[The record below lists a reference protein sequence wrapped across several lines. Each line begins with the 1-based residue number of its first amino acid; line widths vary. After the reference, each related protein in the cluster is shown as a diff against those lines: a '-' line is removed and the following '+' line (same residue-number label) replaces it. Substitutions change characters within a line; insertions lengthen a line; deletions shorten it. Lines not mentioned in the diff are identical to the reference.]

1 MYSTAAQIESAMF
14 FAATLLGNIFSRNR
28 LPETSV
34 EGRDIH
40 ALRLHAG
47 ASASRRPVLIVG
59 GTHARELM
67 NPEAIMYLAID
78 LARSYLD
85 NAPITYGGRTWS
97 STDVKLILASLDIW
111 FVPCANPDGREYV
124 MTVDSLWRK
133 NRRPSPDPASPTCDG
148 VDLNRNADFVWGA
161 LRGQTSCSP
170 CAITYCGPSA
180 FSEPESRNI
189 KHLLDTQR
197 FVAFLDVHSYSELV
211 MYPWGHA
218 PTQTTDPTQRFT
230 ALTTGT
236 CAFSIPSSYAE
247 YMPPGD
253 QGRFKTVGT
262 RIADDIQAVRGRRY
276 KVGSIFEILY
286 GATGTQSD
294 YAYSRH
300 IRNPARQKTYGFS
313 FETGPV
319 VMKANDASKV
329 DEEESFHPANPE
341 PILEEIKAGI
351 LSLLEQSVCALDYV
365 STSVSPD
372 IDWLRELSRIRDE
385 EMSPSRAGR
394 EWIEL
399 YERVQFP
406 LLSIVTRKPTLA
418 RQATALFT
426 VAREA
431 LASGKA
437 GFTDDLLRRA
447 ARLLRGITSKVTDK
461 TLKKDLLTLE
471 RVLATARGRTLAAL
485 VKDLTRH
492 GPAAFAG
499 KRKGR
504 LRSASKR

>member
-1 MYSTAAQIESAMF
+1 MYSTAAQIESAMS
-14 FAATLLGNIFSRNR
+14 FAAIFLSNMFSRYR
-28 LPETSV
+28 LPETSA

-40 ALRLHAG
+40 AMRLHAG
-47 ASASRRPVLIVG
+47 ASTSRRPVLIVG

-85 NAPITYGGRTWS
+85 NVPITYGNRTWS
-97 STDVKLILASLDIW
+97 AIDVKVILESLDIW

-124 MTVDSLWRK
+124 MNVDALWRK
-133 NRRPSPDPASPTCDG
+133 NRRPSPDPSSPNCHG
-148 VDLNRNADFVWGA
+148 VDLNRNADFMWGT

-197 FVAFLDVHSYSELV
+197 FVTFLDVHSYSELV

-230 ALTTGT
+230 GLTTGT
-236 CAFSIPSSYAE
+236 CAFSIPSSHAE
-247 YMPPGD
+247 YMPPAD
-253 QGRFKTVGT
+253 QGKFRTVGN
-262 RIADDIQAVRGRRY
+262 RIADDIHAVRGRRY
-276 KVGSIFEILY
+276 RVGSVFEILY
-286 GATGTQSD
+286 GATGSQSD

-319 VMKANDASKV
+319 IMKANNPSVV

-341 PILEEIKAGI
+341 PILEEIKAGV
-351 LSLLEQSVCALDYV
+351 LSLLQQSVCALDYV
-365 STSVSPD
+365 STSASPD
-372 IDWLRELSRIRDE
+372 IDWLRGLRRIRDE
-385 EMSPSRAGR
+385 EMSSSRAGR

-399 YERVQFP
+399 YQRVEFP
-406 LLSIVTRKPTLA
+406 LLSIVMRKPKLA
-418 RQATALFT
+418 RQATALST
-426 VAREA
+426 VAGEA
-431 LASGKA
+431 LASGEVRL
-437 GFTDDLLRRA
+437 TEDLLRQA
-447 ARLLRGITSKVTDK
+447 AELMRGITSSVTDK
-461 TLKKDLLTLE
+461 TLKKDLLALK
-471 RVLATARGRTLAAL
+471 RVLNAAKGRTLAAL

-492 GPAAFAG
+492 GPATFAR
-499 KRKGR
+499 KRSPN
-504 LRSASKR
+504 SARTR